1 MCPMSGK
8 GALMVFSVV
17 KAQRTTTLLRA
28 QHEDFSWTWNLSG
41 DLAWPHDLEG
51 CFARCALDVV
61 DADECCDGVVD

>member
-28 QHEDFSWTWNLSG
+28 RHEDFSWTSNFSG